1 MSTYT
6 AAMPQKASTPP
17 LGSVRGEIL
26 QRQCACG
33 QHTGG
38 GECTE
43 CRQKREGTLQRTAVT
58 TTFTPIHSG
67 TLQRC
72 SGGVECAE
80 CRQKREAMMQ
90 RAAEG
95 GAPVSSVPPIVHE
108 VLNSP
113 GQPLDAETR
122 TFMEPRFSYDFSGVR
137 VHTDER
143 AAESAWSVNAL
154 AYTVGK
160 NVVFGA
166 GQYIPGTMKGKRL
179 LAHEL
184 THVVQQRGI
193 GAESTVQRKLE
204 VSQPGDASE
213 QEAEVQARSVVEG
226 YAIDTTQ
233 MQEQAG
239 FARLQRQADISQAP
253 SGLPCI
259 LVEGAGHLSGVD
271 IFFGQSSPAINDP
284 YKSALA
290 NFVNDWVSRGSK
302 EDISVDGY
310 ASVDGP
316 NSFNWQLSCDRA
328 EAAKAELVSRG
339 IPANKI
345 TAFAHGETKEFSST
359 NYGPNR
365 HAIISTISAPSPT
378 PVPPAPSPA
387 PPASTLPTEDCNAND
402 ISEISRA
409 HPIANDMVKKAIRVL
424 NTAPTPAV
432 TALLQ
437 KFFNDSGVSTQL
449 HVLEG
454 LQSLRSGITGTFT
467 IECEKKGSFL
477 YDHYCKGVYAY
488 VYQAFSD
495 VHLCED
501 AFGRSDVDL
510 AETIVHEFSHK
521 FDNTDDEAYCWG
533 GCPSTLDRWA
543 AYDNADSFS
552 KFAWE
557 VYTTLP

>member
-1 MSTYT
+1 MNAQFQTQAKT
-6 AAMPQKASTPP
+6 APQASFTRVQTG
-17 LGSVRGEIL
+17 LL
-26 QRQCACG
+26 QRQCSCG
-33 QHTGG
+33 QHTSG
-38 GECTE
+38 GECEE
-43 CRQKREGTLQRTAVT
+43 CRKKHEGTLQRAAVNS
-58 TTFTPIHSG
+58 TPG
-67 TLQRC
+67 N
-72 SGGVECAE
+72 G
-80 CRQKREAMMQ
+80 
-90 RAAEG
+90 
-95 GAPVSSVPPIVHE
+95 VPPIVHE
-108 VLNSP
+108 VLSSP
-113 GQPLDAETR
+113 GQPLDAEIQA
-122 TFMEPRFSYDFSGVR
+122 FMEPRFGYDFSGVR
-137 VHTDER
+137 VHTDTR
-143 AAESAWSVNAL
+143 AAESARSVNAL
-154 AYTVGK
+154 AYTVGRD
-160 NVVFGA
+160 VVFGA
-166 GQYIPGTMKGKRL
+166 GQYMPKTMTGKRL
-179 LAHEL
+179 MAHEL
-184 THVVQQRGI
+184 THVVQQHGIGI
-193 GAESTVQRKLE
+193 GAEGAVQRKLE

-213 QEAEVQARSVVEG
+213 QEAEVQARSVVESYVMDG
-226 YAIDTTQ
+226 TR
-233 MQEQAG
+233 MQEQPG

-259 LVEGAGHLSGVD
+259 LVEGPGHLSGVD
-271 IFFGQSSPAINDP
+271 IFFGQSSPAINEP
-284 YKSALA
+284 YKSAIA
-290 NFVNDWVSRGSK
+290 NFANDWVSRGSK
-302 EDISVDGY
+302 EDSSVDGY

-328 EAAKAELVSRG
+328 EAVKAELVSRG

-345 TAFAHGETKEFSST
+345 TTFAHGETKEFSST

-378 PVPPAPSPA
+378 PVPPAPVPVPPAPSPSPA
-387 PPASTLPTEDCNAND
+387 PSASTLPTEDCNAND

-409 HPIANDMVKKAIRVL
+409 HPIAIDMVKKAIRVL
-424 NTAPTPAV
+424 STAPTPAV

-437 KFFNDSGVSTQL
+437 KYFNDSGVSTQL

-488 VYQAFSD
+488 VYTAFSD

-510 AETIVHEFSHK
+510 AETIVHESSHK